1 LSSAAT
7 LPRERA
13 LTVLLPVVTAAV
25 VLSVW
30 QVIARH
36 WSIPAVILPAPSDV
50 WTQLAGAWK
59 ELLYQA
65 WFTGAEAVAACIL
78 SGVLGAAVAA
88 MLASSP
94 FLRDMLYPNL
104 VAFQLIPKIALA
116 PLFVIWL
123 GIDSPSRLV
132 FSTFIS
138 FFPVAI
144 GTLTGLMGTNPN
156 AIRLCQS
163 LTASK
168 SQIFRHVQVPYALPF
183 FFSGMKVAA
192 TLSVIGIIV
201 GEFISSKHGLG
212 SYILLAGSR
221 SETPRIFAAL
231 VVLCAIGLALYGA
244 IAWCESRVRKAWRG

>member
-1 LSSAAT
+1 
-7 LPRERA
+7 
-13 LTVLLPVVTAAV
+13 
-25 VLSVW
+25 
-30 QVIARH
+30 
-36 WSIPAVILPAPSDV
+36 
-50 WTQLAGAWK
+50 
-59 ELLYQA
+59 
-65 WFTGAEAVAACIL
+65 
-78 SGVLGAAVAA
+78 
-88 MLASSP
+88 M
-94 FLRDMLYPNL
+94 

-123 GIDSPSRLV
+123 GIDAPSRLV
-132 FSTFIS
+132 FATFIS

-144 GTLTGLMGTNPN
+144 GTLTGLLGTDPS

-183 FFSGMKVAA
+183 FFTGMKVAA

-221 SETPRIFAAL
+221 AETAQIFAAL
-231 VVLCAIGLALYGA
+231 VVLCAIGLGLYGV
-244 IAWCESRVRKAWRG
+244 IVWLEWRVRKAWRG

>member
-1 LSSAAT
+1 MLSER
-7 LPRERA
+7 RERI
-13 LTVLLPVVTAAV
+13 LTVALPLLTAAV
-25 VLSVW
+25 FLSGW
-30 QVIARH
+30 QAAAKFWAV
-36 WSIPAVILPAPSDV
+36 PAVILPAPSDIAH
-50 WTQLAGAWK
+50 QLAAIWPD
-59 ELLYQA
+59 LLYQA
-65 WFTGAEAVAACIL
+65 WFTGFESLLACVMSAAL
-78 SGVLGAAVAA
+78 GVLVAT

-94 FLRDMLYPNL
+94 VLRDMLYPNL
-104 VAFQLIPKIALA
+104 IAFQLIPKIALA

-123 GIDSPSRLV
+123 GIDAPSRLV

-144 GTLTGLMGTNPN
+144 NTLTGLLGANAN
-156 AIRLCQS
+156 AIRLCLS

-221 SETPRIFAAL
+221 AETAQIFAAL
-231 VVLCAIGLALYGA
+231 VVLCVIGLALYG
-244 IAWCESRVRKAWRG
+244 IVAWLELRVKKSWLG